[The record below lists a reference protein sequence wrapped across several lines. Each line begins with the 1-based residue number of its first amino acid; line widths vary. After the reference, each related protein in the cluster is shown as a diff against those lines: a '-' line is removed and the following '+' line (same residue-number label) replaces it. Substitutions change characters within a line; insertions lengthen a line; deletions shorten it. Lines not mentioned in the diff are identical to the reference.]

1 MGGLIVELTVKRV
14 EGPKVERVEGITV
27 ERVVG
32 PAAKKYYKIYIRS
45 IKLCVLP
52 NINNDSLP
60 RHFTDTSFLAF
71 LIPPTYVH

>member
-1 MGGLIVELTVKRV
+1 MLSIVEIVVEMVVGLT
-14 EGPKVERVEGITV
+14 VERVEGITV

>member
-32 PAAKKYYKIYIRS
+32 PAENKI
-45 IKLCVLP
+45 
-52 NINNDSLP
+52 
-60 RHFTDTSFLAF
+60 
-71 LIPPTYVH
+71 